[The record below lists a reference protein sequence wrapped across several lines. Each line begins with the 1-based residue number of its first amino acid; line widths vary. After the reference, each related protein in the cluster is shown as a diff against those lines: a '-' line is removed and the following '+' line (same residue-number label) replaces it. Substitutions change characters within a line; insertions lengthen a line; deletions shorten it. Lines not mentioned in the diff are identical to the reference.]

1 MQVCRWWSKSMRLE
15 LLSLFSDDD
24 NSVEIRKGNHNRK
37 ISNWKHFNGNR
48 KWKRKFQLPI
58 NYCLIIQR
66 LWIHAYIYEFVWI
79 PIPSYALS
87 AHQSVPLDFLFF
99 FLRLLSSF
107 CYIWHKLLFQLL
119 IPCRYLRMTI
129 HTHSI
134 RKMFNDLEIKTLSD
148 LDTHSR
154 TYLDLWIE
162 YYY

>member
-87 AHQSVPLDFLFF
+87 AHQSVPSDFLFF
-99 FLRLLSSF
+99 FFFGFFLLSATFDTNCYFNCSF
-107 CYIWHKLLFQLL
+107 RADNYGWRSTHILSEKCLTIWKSKHFQ
-119 IPCRYLRMTI
+119 I
-129 HTHSI
+129 
-134 RKMFNDLEIKTLSD
+134 
-148 LDTHSR
+148 
-154 TYLDLWIE
+154 
-162 YYY
+162 

>member
-99 FLRLLSSF
+99 FSSASFFFLLHLTQIAISIAHSVQ
-107 CYIWHKLLFQLL
+107 ITTDDD
-119 IPCRYLRMTI
+119 P
-129 HTHSI
+129 HTFYP
-134 RKMFNDLEIKTLSD
+134 KNV
-148 LDTHSR
+148 
-154 TYLDLWIE
+154 
-162 YYY
+162 